1 VGEGQRMVVGVR
13 KCLTR
18 VGGRHGRCRKAGR
31 VERRVGREIPMVCR
45 ERGVGVEVGRK
56 EGGALAIELGMGGAE
71 VAGEGG
77 G

>member
-1 VGEGQRMVVGVR
+1 MVGVD

-18 VGGRHGRCRKAGR
+18 VGGRHGRCRGAGR
-31 VERRVGREIPMVCR
+31 VSRGVGREIPMVCR

-56 EGGALAIELGMGGAE
+56 EGGAFVIELGTGRLEAE
-71 VAGEGG
+71 GEGG